1 MRVLT
6 IIVALLLTIGLIY
19 DGTRAMDPYEPA
31 PGAYDGLT
39 AEQITNLEAEREA
52 ARLIDEEVSRG
63 GERVIVMEAT
73 AYTWTGQRTAS
84 GTWPA
89 VGTVAVDPQVIPL
102 GTKLYIEGY
111 GPAVAL
117 DTGGLVKGNII
128 DVYLPTED
136 ECWQWGQADGG
147 SEGDGVKPGDKVMV
161 PRTGG
166 GYSLGE
172 IIEIYTDGRARVT
185 FPIGNIYRGKPR
197 PLAGMGYKTVKL
209 SELRPVKED
218 L

>member
-19 DGTRAMDPYEPA
+19 DGTRTTDPYEPA

-39 AEQITNLEAEREA
+39 EQEIEQLEAEREA
-52 ARLIDEEVSRG
+52 SRMIDEEVSRG
-63 GERVIVMEAT
+63 GERIMTMEAT

-102 GTKLYIEGY
+102 GTRLWIEGY
-111 GPAVAL
+111 GEAVAE

-128 DVYLPTED
+128 DIYLPTED
-136 ECWQWGQADGG
+136 QCWQWGRRQVEVRILD
-147 SEGDGVKPGDKVMV
+147 
-161 PRTGG
+161 
-166 GYSLGE
+166 
-172 IIEIYTDGRARVT
+172 
-185 FPIGNIYRGKPR
+185 
-197 PLAGMGYKTVKL
+197 
-209 SELRPVKED
+209 
-218 L
+218 

>member
-19 DGTRAMDPYEPA
+19 DGTRAKDPYEPA

-52 ARLIDEEVSRG
+52 SRG
-63 GERVIVMEAT
+63 GERILTMEAT

-102 GTKLYIEGY
+102 GTRLWIEGY
-111 GPAVAL
+111 GEAVAL

-136 ECWQWGQADGG
+136 ECWQWGRR
-147 SEGDGVKPGDKVMV
+147 MV
-161 PRTGG
+161 EVRI
-166 GYSLGE
+166 L
-172 IIEIYTDGRARVT
+172 D
-185 FPIGNIYRGKPR
+185 
-197 PLAGMGYKTVKL
+197 
-209 SELRPVKED
+209 
-218 L
+218 

>member
-1 MRVLT
+1 MRILNF
-6 IIVALLLTIGLIY
+6 IIALLVAVTLVLICA
-19 DGTRAMDPYEPA
+19 GTRAVDPYEPA

-63 GERVIVMEAT
+63 AERVMMMEAT
-73 AYTWTGQRTAS
+73 AYTWTGNRTAS

-102 GTKLYIEGY
+102 GTRLWIEGY
-111 GPAVAL
+111 GEAVAL

-136 ECWQWGQADGG
+136 ECWQWGRR
-147 SEGDGVKPGDKVMV
+147 MV
-161 PRTGG
+161 EVRI
-166 GYSLGE
+166 L
-172 IIEIYTDGRARVT
+172 D
-185 FPIGNIYRGKPR
+185 
-197 PLAGMGYKTVKL
+197 
-209 SELRPVKED
+209 
-218 L
+218 